1 MLGIGDDDGSVRELD
16 FVAGPAAQHLGRR
29 DNGRRPAV
37 GPEQLVA
44 DRDVRHGRPAGR
56 GRERCVQ
63 GERLPHRWS
72 CRDDDEVGRL
82 EAGGEAVEVGE
93 AGGDAGD
100 LAVVL
105 VEALDRLEGAGE
117 DVAKGVVVLGDPA
130 LGDLVDE
137 GLGDVDGALGVLGG
151 LEAELDDLGADVD
164 QAAQDARLL
173 DDAGVVG
180 GVGGGGDA
188 GHQGVEERGAADV
201 GQGAVAAQ
209 LLLDGD
215 GVDGVAVAVQLQD
228 RTEHR
233 AVGRAVEVVLAQQL
247 EDLGDGVL
255 GEQHGTED

>member
-56 GRERCVQ
+56 GRERRVQ
-63 GERLPHRWS
+63 GERLPHRWP

-173 DDAGVVG
+173 DDAGVVAALAA
-180 GVGGGGDA
+180 VGTLA
-188 GHQGVEERGAADV
+188 TRVWRNGAPPMSAREPLRRSSSWTV
-201 GQGAVAAQ
+201 TASTASPWPYSS
-209 LLLDGD
+209 
-215 GVDGVAVAVQLQD
+215 
-228 RTEHR
+228 RTER
-233 AVGRAVEVVLAQQL
+233 NTVRWAGR
-247 EDLGDGVL
+247 
-255 GEQHGTED
+255 